1 MFVKKNKTPQ
11 TAKFFAPGEG
21 ESFSMMGIQI
31 SPKLSAEDTGGAYSM
46 LEQIV
51 SPGGGSPPHICH
63 ADDKS
68 IYVVE
73 GEFDIL
79 LGGETKR
86 AQAGSFA
93 IIPRGT
99 VHSFTNTGAK
109 SGKLLVS
116 LTPAG
121 HEKFLRELS
130 QYSQDGAPDPEKMA
144 TITQTYQVEVVSS
157 KE

>member
-1 MFVKKNKTPQ
+1 MSVERIKTPQ
-11 TAKFFAPGEG
+11 AAKFFAPGEG

-31 SPKLSAEDTGGAYSM
+31 TPKLRAEDTGGAYSM

-51 SPGGGSPPHICH
+51 SPVGGTPPHICH

-79 LGGETKR
+79 LGNETKR
-86 AQAGSFA
+86 AKAGSFV

-99 VHSFTNTGAK
+99 VHDFTNSGAS

-130 QYSQDGAPDPEKMA
+130 QLVQNGAPDPQKMA
-144 TITQTYQVEVVSS
+144 TIAQTYQVEVVSLV
-157 KE
+157 K